1 MGLEFRR
8 DFSCTW
14 ANGWCQICR
23 NGCGCSALHVQW
35 EKNQG
40 LNSQQTT
47 AFKTQGKEEKLVLK
61 DSFRIICSDVNIP
74 QGFSDGSDGKE
85 SACNEE
91 DLGSVPGLGRLP
103 GGRHG
108 NPHRYSCLENP
119 HGQRSLVGY
128 SLSGCKESDMT
139 EQLSTAEFKQLAI
152 GHTWAVPY
160 HESG

>member
-47 AFKTQGKEEKLVLK
+47 AFKAQGKEEKLVLK

-74 QGFSDGSDGKE
+74 QGFPDGSDGKE

-91 DLGSVPGLGRLP
+91 DLGSVPGLGRSLGERHCYPLP
-103 GGRHG
+103 
-108 NPHRYSCLENP
+108 YSCLKNSTDRGAWQATV
-119 HGQRSLVGY
+119 HGVTKSWTRLTDFHFSSYLLKNYQKKREIIKR
-128 SLSGCKESDMT
+128 KE
-139 EQLSTAEFKQLAI
+139 
-152 GHTWAVPY
+152 
-160 HESG
+160 